1 MKFLLSLIICSQVV
15 GACMEPHPWPEKFDS
30 QYDCLK
36 FGYEESLR
44 KLDKL
49 GKTEVNTYNMFIK
62 FYCTPQPPTV

>member
-1 MKFLLSLIICSQVV
+1 MNFILSLIICSQVA
-15 GACMEPHPWPEKFDS
+15 GACMEPYVWPEKFNT

-44 KLDKL
+44 KLEEI
-49 GKTEVNTYNMFIK
+49 GKKEINTYNMLIK